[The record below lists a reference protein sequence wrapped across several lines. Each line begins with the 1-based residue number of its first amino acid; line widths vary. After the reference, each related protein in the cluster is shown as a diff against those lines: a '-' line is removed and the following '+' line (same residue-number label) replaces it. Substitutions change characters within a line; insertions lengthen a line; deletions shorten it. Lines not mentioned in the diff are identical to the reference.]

1 MIPLADRR
9 DQVLA
14 EGAIEVGRV
23 LADMPGLLSRGALVA
38 EQLDAITR
46 DGLVLAPQ
54 TVADIGHAQARRN
67 RWTAA
72 ALWTIALLLGWLIY
86 LLIR

>member
-1 MIPLADRR
+1 M
-9 DQVLA
+9 
-14 EGAIEVGRV
+14 EVGR
-23 LADMPGLLSRGALVA
+23 LLGGAPELLSRGAVLA

-54 TVADIGHAQARRN
+54 TVADIGRAQARRN

-72 ALWTIALLLGWLIY
+72 ALWAIALLLGWLIY
-86 LLIR
+86 LLVR

>member
-1 MIPLADRR
+1 
-9 DQVLA
+9 
-14 EGAIEVGRV
+14 
-23 LADMPGLLSRGALVA
+23 VA

-72 ALWTIALLLGWLIY
+72 ALWTIALLLGWVIY